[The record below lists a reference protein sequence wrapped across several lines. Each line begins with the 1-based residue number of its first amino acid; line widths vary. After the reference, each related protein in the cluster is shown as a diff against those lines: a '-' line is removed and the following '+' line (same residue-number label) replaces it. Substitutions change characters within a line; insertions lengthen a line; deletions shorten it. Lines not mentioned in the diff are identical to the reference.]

1 MDTATLAP
9 VLTKPGPYATV
20 FVDVSQDT
28 ESGRHEHETRV
39 RDACHELAAQ
49 GAPSQV
55 VERLQQRL
63 DEQPG
68 RAAPVSRLVVGT
80 PDEIVYD
87 ELATTRQEQPVAS
100 WDPLPDLAAWAAHRD
115 ADVRF
120 VLALVDHTGGQVS
133 LWDSDVPV
141 PTEEITAGGD
151 LQYVH
156 QVPVGGWASI
166 EVQRTSEN
174 VWRRNAEEVVAEVER
189 LVRQH
194 RPSMILLA
202 GDPASCGIARRELDA
217 LPAEVVPLPTGQRHA
232 DGGDDALHQ
241 AIREALFQDVV
252 GRRTALAER
261 LRDCLGRGEG
271 VATGVRDV
279 ADALVQGRVETLL
292 FDPARLGE
300 HELDPAQHPGLAFGA
315 ANIVGPVRADEALI
329 AGAVLTEAAVVP
341 LPSAAL
347 GGAPVA
353 ALLRWA

>member
-20 FVDVSQDT
+20 FLDVSQST
-28 ESGRHEHETRV
+28 EAGRHAHETRV
-39 RDACHELAAQ
+39 RNACQELAAQ
-49 GAPSQV
+49 GAPAPV
-55 VERLQQRL
+55 VERVQQRL

-68 RAAPVSRLVVGT
+68 RPAPIARLVVGT

-87 ELATTRQEQPVAS
+87 ELATTRQDRPVAS
-100 WDPLPDLAAWAAHRD
+100 WGPLPDLAAWVAHRD

-141 PTEEITAGGD
+141 PTEEITVGGE

-166 EVQRTSEN
+166 QVQRTSEN
-174 VWRRNAEEVVAEVER
+174 VWRRNAAEVVAEIER

-194 RPSMILLA
+194 RPAVVLIS

-217 LPAEVVPLPTGQRHA
+217 LPTEVIPLPTGQRHA
-232 DGGDDALHQ
+232 DGGDDALQH
-241 AIREALFQDVV
+241 AVREAIFQEVV
-252 GRRTALAER
+252 GRRTALAGR
-261 LRDCLGRGEG
+261 LRDGLGRGEG
-271 VATGVRDV
+271 VATGVQDV
-279 ADALVQGRVETLL
+279 ADALVQGQVETLL

-315 ANIVGPVRADEALI
+315 ASVEGPVRADQALI

-347 GGAPVA
+347 AGAPVA